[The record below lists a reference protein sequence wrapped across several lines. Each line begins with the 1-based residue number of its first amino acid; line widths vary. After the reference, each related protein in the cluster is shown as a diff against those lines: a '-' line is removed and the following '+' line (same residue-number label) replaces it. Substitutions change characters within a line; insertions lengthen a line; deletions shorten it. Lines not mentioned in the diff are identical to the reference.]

1 MTESEE
7 EFMPRRKIFAKP
19 PATLLERIQLVTT
32 ALVLALSAG
41 LLLNQSAVALG
52 AEKGAAVK
60 RLTDDLISLKA
71 QHGRAANHLKPALQA
86 RLQNLA
92 PSE

>member
-1 MTESEE
+1 MTESEKA
-7 EFMPRRKIFAKP
+7 FMPRRKIFAKL
-19 PATLLERIQLVTT
+19 PATLLERIQIVTT

-41 LLLNQSAVALG
+41 LLLDQSAVAFG
-52 AEKGAAVK
+52 AEKGAVVK
-60 RLTDDLISLKA
+60 RLTDNLISLKA
-71 QHGRAANHLKPALQA
+71 QHGRAANHLKPTLLA